1 MYAIIVLLIVIGIS
15 TFIHTKNSNRKDLRD
30 DNKNEG
36 VCERLGGTNI
46 EFNGV
51 NVSLKEFIR
60 KVENLIPA
68 VEKFSKQLF

>member
-1 MYAIIVLLIVIGIS
+1 MISLDDVYVHYYPLLDKIEI
-15 TFIHTKNSNRKDLRD
+15 
-30 DNKNEG
+30 

-51 NVSLKEFIR
+51 NVSSKEFIR